1 MCDLSSLGNGELSN
15 CTQTAVD
22 NIGSDTDPSGITFAT
37 SNTTQYAYVPS
48 PIFGGIFFCPLNID
62 YGTLDTCRQG
72 PQSEST
78 YSQPSAVAFATTT
91 GGTPTQ
97 YAYFTDAATGA
108 TDGAVFQC
116 NVNSGGGNQ
125 NGQLQNC
132 SPTGNIS
139 TLGANG
145 IAFAT
150 FNGVSYAYLTN
161 FGNETVYQC
170 SWSSSTGQLS
180 SCVDA
185 ASFMNNAWTL
195 KGIAFGTINGVQ
207 YAYVSDYDVSSPYN
221 SGTVWQ
227 CTVNNNT
234 GLFNTCTKTPATA
247 PSPGWFVNGSVAIYP
262 AS

>member
-1 MCDLSSLGNGELSN
+1 MCDLSSEGNGELSN
-15 CTQTAVD
+15 CTQTAL
-22 NIGSDTDPSGITFAT
+22 NYIGNDTDPSGMTFAT

-48 PIFGGIFFCPLNID
+48 PIFGAIFFCPPNLNDGAI
-62 YGTLDTCRQG
+62 DTCRQG
-72 PQSEST
+72 PQSDFT
-78 YSQPSAVAFATTT
+78 FSQPSAIAFATTP
-91 GGTPTQ
+91 GGTQ
-97 YAYFTDAATGA
+97 YAYFTDADTTQQ

-116 NVNSGGGNQ
+116 NVNSDGGNH

-150 FNGVSYAYLTN
+150 VNGATYAYITN
-161 FGNETVYQC
+161 YGSETVYQC
-170 SWSSSTGQLS
+170 SWSASNGQLS
-180 SCVDA
+180 NCVDT

-195 KGIAFGTINGVQ
+195 KGIAFGTVNGVQ
-207 YAYVSDYDVSSPYN
+207 YAYVSDYHVSSPYN

-234 GLFNTCTKTPATA
+234 GLFNTCTKIPATS